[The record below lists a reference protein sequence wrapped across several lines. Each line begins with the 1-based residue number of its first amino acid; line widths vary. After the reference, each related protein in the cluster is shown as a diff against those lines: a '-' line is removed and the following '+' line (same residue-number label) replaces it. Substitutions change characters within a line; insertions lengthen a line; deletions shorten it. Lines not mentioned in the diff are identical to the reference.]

1 MVAQDLPDLLKNA
14 IGLAKDKPGI
24 MLHNDSVS
32 YLISSSGIEMYRKN
46 HQGNQ
51 SITKFTQASP
61 SSFLQWFE
69 TQPGQIQQEII
80 ERLSNYVSNP
90 PETPKPQEHFSVSD
104 YLD

>member
-69 TQPGQIQQEII
+69 IDIINMQTQY
-80 ERLSNYVSNP
+80 LH
-90 PETPKPQEHFSVSD
+90 TPLRKHRFKK
-104 YLD
+104 LIKAF